1 VNRVILNHIRD
12 REDLYMKCKAVI
24 LASGLLLSLFSD
36 VCLAEQHIGEG
47 PGAYG
52 HGEEAKLQNGVI
64 GAVIQVGAERIGEP
78 AALYVIKVHQDG
90 PAQQSG
96 LKHGDEIVAVNGT
109 PVRGKSY
116 EQIVSMIRGEAGTP
130 VKLEI
135 RGTRELS
142 IMRVAGEKF
151 MPERQSGMRG
161 GQNEQIGQ

>member
-1 VNRVILNHIRD
+1 
-12 REDLYMKCKAVI
+12 MKLQAVI
-24 LASGLLLSLFSD
+24 LASGLLMSVFLD

-47 PGAYG
+47 PGAYR
-52 HGEEAKLQNGVI
+52 HGEDAKLPNGVI

-78 AALYVIKVHQDG
+78 AALYVIKVRQDG
-90 PAQQSG
+90 PAHQAG
-96 LKHGDEIVAVNGT
+96 LKHGDEIVSVNGT

-135 RGTRELS
+135 RGTRALS

-151 MPERQSGMRG
+151 VPERQSGMRD
-161 GQNEQIGQ
+161 GQNEQLGP

>member
-1 VNRVILNHIRD
+1 
-12 REDLYMKCKAVI
+12 MKFKAAI
-24 LASGLLLSLFSD
+24 LASGLLVSLFSD
-36 VCLAEQHIGEG
+36 VCMAEQHIDEG

-52 HGEEAKLQNGVI
+52 HGDDAKMPNGVI

-78 AALYVIKVHQDG
+78 AALYVIKVRQDG
-90 PAQQSG
+90 PARQAG
-96 LKHGDEIVAVNGT
+96 LRHGDEIVAVNGT

-151 MPERQSGMRG
+151 RLEHQSGMRDE
-161 GQNEQIGQ
+161 QNEQVGP

>member
-1 VNRVILNHIRD
+1 
-12 REDLYMKCKAVI
+12 MKCKAAI
-24 LASGLLLSLFSD
+24 LASGLLVSLFSD

-47 PGAYG
+47 PGTYR
-52 HGEEAKLQNGVI
+52 HGEDAKLPNGVI

-78 AALYVIKVHQDG
+78 AALYVIKVRQDG
-90 PAQQSG
+90 PARQAG
-96 LKHGDEIVAVNGT
+96 LRHGDEILAVNDT
-109 PVRGKSY
+109 PVKGKSY

-151 MPERQSGMRG
+151 MPDHQSGVRG
-161 GQNEQIGQ
+161 GQNEQVGP